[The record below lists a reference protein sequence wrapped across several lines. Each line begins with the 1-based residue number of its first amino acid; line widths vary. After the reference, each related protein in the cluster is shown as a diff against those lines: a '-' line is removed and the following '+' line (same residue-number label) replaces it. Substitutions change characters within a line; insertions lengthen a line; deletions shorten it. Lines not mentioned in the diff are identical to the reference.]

1 MFIDTVSPALSK
13 KAKARTARYYNTAGK
28 LFSFKLIMKALK
40 AAFFK

>member
-28 LFSFKLIMKALK
+28 KLIMKALK